1 MPDGDRDR
9 APNAAERQALNF
21 TTVILCAC
29 LFLQRFGVPLGSL
42 SVSLV
47 GPIGLALAFLGLLT
61 GALAF
66 STWRLVAFLALTGIA
81 ALGMIWQSSVPSS
94 FDGGSQVQSTAQFL
108 LLTSFAVFS
117 FAQPVSERRFFD
129 RVNFWLAVIAVAGIV
144 QFVAQFAGLGLFAF
158 TGLLP
163 DAVLFEARYN
173 LQIPIGFAG
182 LFKANGF
189 FLVEPSVFSQFMAI
203 GLIVELLSGKRVK
216 YLALFSTGLILS
228 VSGTG
233 WIVLASFVVSAA
245 LGMGLRG
252 LAIAAGTVFAAAV
265 MALAVVQFAPDLADA
280 FGERLGEVSRMGT
293 SGHLRFI
300 TPFWLLDDVL
310 TRAPSAALVGIGG
323 GISEKLTMPYDY
335 NVNTPIKVALEYG
348 FPALVAYLSL
358 FVLGAKSPV
367 QGGLVVPVI
376 VLFLFTGAYQQFP
389 PVLFLLLLLI
399 SVARLRPDDP
409 PAALPAGYA
418 ATGAARASIS
428 A

>member
-1 MPDGDRDR
+1 MPAGDQDR
-9 APNAAERQALNF
+9 VPTAAERQALNF
-21 TTVILCAC
+21 TTAILCAC
-29 LFLQRFGVPLGSL
+29 LFLQRFGVPLGGQ

-66 STWRLVAFLALTGIA
+66 SIWRLVAFLALTGIA
-81 ALGMIWQSSVPSS
+81 VLGMVWQSSVPSS

-117 FAQPVSERRFFD
+117 FATPISERRFFA
-129 RVNFWLAVIAVAGIV
+129 RVNFWLAVIAVAGI
-144 QFVAQFAGLGLFAF
+144 AQFAAQFVGLGLFAF

-163 DAVLFEARYN
+163 DAILFEARYN

-189 FLVEPSVFSQFMAI
+189 FLVEPSVFSQFMSI
-203 GLIVELLSGKRVK
+203 GLIIEILSGKRLK
-216 YLALFSTGLILS
+216 YLLLFSAGLMLS

-233 WIVLASFVVSAA
+233 WIVLASFVAAAA

-252 LAIAAGTVFAAAV
+252 LAIAAGTLLAAAV

-280 FGERLGEVSRMGT
+280 FGERLGEISRMGT
-293 SGHLRFI
+293 SGHLSFI

-310 TRAPSAALVGIGG
+310 ARVPAAALVGIGG

-348 FPALVAYLSL
+348 FPALVAYLAL

-367 QGGLVVPVI
+367 QAGLVVPVI

-409 PAALPAGYA
+409 PATQPETYA
-418 ATGAARASIS
+418 ATGATRASMS

>member
-1 MPDGDRDR
+1 MPAGDEQR
-9 APNAAERQALNF
+9 APGMAERQALNF
-21 TTVILCAC
+21 TTAILCAC
-29 LFLQRFGVPLGSL
+29 LFLQRFGVPLGGQ

-47 GPIGLALAFLGLLT
+47 GPIGLALAVLGLLT

-81 ALGMIWQSSVPSS
+81 ALGMVWQSSVPSS
-94 FDGGSQVQSTAQFL
+94 FDGGSQLQSTAQFL

-117 FAQPVSERRFFD
+117 FAQPVSEGRFFA
-129 RVNFWLAVIAVAGIV
+129 RVNFWLAVIAVAGIA

-163 DAVLFEARYN
+163 ESILFEARYN

-189 FLVEPSVFSQFMAI
+189 FLVEPSVFSQFMAV
-203 GLIVELLSGKRVK
+203 GLIIEILLGRRLK
-216 YLALFSTGLILS
+216 YLVLFSAGLMLS

-252 LAIAAGTVFAAAV
+252 LAIAAGTLLAAAI

-280 FGERLGEVSRMGT
+280 FGERLSEVSRMGT

-310 TRAPSAALVGIGG
+310 TRAPAAALVGIGG

-348 FPALVAYLSL
+348 FPALVAYLAL

-367 QGGLVVPVI
+367 QGGLVAPVI

-399 SVARLRPDDP
+399 SVARLRPDEP
-409 PAALPAGYA
+409 PAAVPAGYA

>member
-1 MPDGDRDR
+1 MD
-9 APNAAERQALNF
+9 AAERQALNF
-21 TTVILCAC
+21 TTAVLCAC
-29 LFLQRFGVPLGSL
+29 LFVQRFGVPLGGL

-47 GPIGLALAFLGLLT
+47 GPIGLGLAVLGLLT

-66 STWRLVAFLALTGIA
+66 STGRLIAFLALTGIA
-81 ALGMIWQSSVPSS
+81 VLGMVWQSSVPSS

-117 FAQPVSERRFFD
+117 FAAPVSEGRFFA

-144 QFVAQFAGLGLFAF
+144 QFAAQFVGLGLFAF

-163 DAVLFEARYN
+163 DAILFEARYN

-203 GLIVELLSGKRVK
+203 GLIIEILLGKRLK
-216 YLALFSTGLILS
+216 YLVLFSVGLMLS

-252 LAIAAGTVFAAAV
+252 LAIAAGTLLAAAV

-280 FGERLGEVSRMGT
+280 FGERLSEVSRMGT

-310 TRAPSAALVGIGG
+310 TRAPLAALVGIGG

-335 NVNTPIKVALEYG
+335 NVNTPIKVGLEYG

-367 QGGLVVPVI
+367 QAGLVVPVI

-389 PVLFLLLLLI
+389 PVLFLILLLV

-409 PAALPAGYA
+409 QAALPSYA
-418 ATGAARASIS
+418 ATSAARASIP